1 MTILFNRIRAWRN
14 LFKLGP
20 YGKFARTWGVYFRNL
35 VVLGLKDNV
44 LNFLKQPRT
53 FLEIKR
59 EFNVIDDKFLSLL
72 LDTLLSDNTIEKTS
86 KGFLLNKNLEVEVIP
101 PKAFAKSLIQFAENM
116 ANSVFDRLSNK
127 FLDVSSGS
135 NLFIL
140 DDALSQKAYETARRA
155 AISFVPNSI
164 KSPGKLLD
172 LGCGS
177 GISTADFWTQTM
189 KKHNFN
195 PKNNFKL
202 IGVDINEDFMNIA
215 NHEFYY
221 SVKKYLELTKE
232 EYSDLKPYHPEFKVG
247 TTTQIPYPNN
257 YFDYIYTSQ
266 VLHWTDLKSSLDEI
280 YRCLKTEGVYF
291 GTQMLFPHAN
301 SYLNI
306 MVNTIKGVGGLFT
319 KEEFITAAEQAGFSK
334 LKFCTPLTIFKLRK

>member
-1 MTILFNRIRAWRN
+1 MTMLFNRIKAWRN

-20 YGKFARTWGVYFRNL
+20 YGKFARNWGVYFRNL
-35 VVLGLKDNV
+35 VVLGLKDNF
-44 LNFLKQPRT
+44 LYFLKQPRT
-53 FLEIKR
+53 FSEIDKK
-59 EFNVIDDKFLSLL
+59 FNVKDDKFLSLL
-72 LDTLLSDNTIEKTS
+72 LDSLLSDNTIEKTS
-86 KGFLLNKNLEVEVIP
+86 KGFILNEPLDVEAIP

-116 ANSVFDRLSNK
+116 ANSVFDRLFNK

-155 AISFVPNSI
+155 AISYVPNSI
-164 KSPGKLLD
+164 KHPGKFLD

-189 KKHNFN
+189 IKHNFK
-195 PKNNFKL
+195 PINNFKL

-215 NHEFYY
+215 NNEFYY
-221 SVKKYLELTKE
+221 SVKKYLELTEKDF
-232 EYSDLKPYHPEFKVG
+232 SDLKPYHPDFKKG

-266 VLHWTDLKSSLDEI
+266 VLHWTDLKASLHEI
-280 YRCLKTEGVYF
+280 YRCLKTEGIYF

-306 MVNTIKGVGGLFT
+306 MVNTIKGVKGLFT
-319 KEEFITAAEQAGFSK
+319 KEEFITAAKQAGFSK
-334 LKFCTPLTIFKLRK
+334 LEFCTPLTIFKFRK